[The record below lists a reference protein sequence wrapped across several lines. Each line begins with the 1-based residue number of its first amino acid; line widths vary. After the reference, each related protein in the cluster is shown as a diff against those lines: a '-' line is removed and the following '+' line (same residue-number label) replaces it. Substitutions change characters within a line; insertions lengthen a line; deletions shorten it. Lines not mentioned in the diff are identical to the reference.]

1 MFGRIDSEEQLGT
14 VYDWRYLRRLWPYL
28 KPYQHLFSLSLV
40 LILPRALLEA
50 TPGVLWAIGLNHL
63 TGTPNAAKLK
73 GLGRLAEHSWL
84 STLTEPRAALSLIV
98 WLALILLLVTVL
110 HGALDFV
117 RIMAMA
123 AMGQR
128 AMRDLRRSLFDH
140 VQKLPVSFFD
150 NYPVGRLV
158 TRLTNDVENLAEMF
172 TSGVVAFLADLVL
185 MVVFVSGMFYIHV
198 KLAAVTMLIVPVLA
212 VLAIFFR
219 YQVRQ
224 AFREV
229 RVKIAR
235 IYAHLNETISGMRV
249 IQLFAQ
255 EVRNARE
262 FERENAS
269 HRQSWFRSIKYD
281 ALLFS
286 SVDFATN
293 VTIAIT
299 LWYGARLMGA
309 QQVEL
314 GLLFLYID
322 WMGRFFRPLMD
333 LSAKYSIMQSSMS
346 SCERIFQLLDT
357 PAERPDTNVSRAE
370 ETRGGEVVF
379 EDVTFGYADQPVLKN
394 ISFRVAPGERVALV
408 GHTGSGKT
416 TVLKLLDRLY
426 EVQSGSIRVD
436 GVPIRNIPRVELRKS
451 ISFILQDAFLFRG
464 DLRYNLALGDPN
476 LSDSDLQQAVQ
487 VANASHLIR
496 RVASGFGQE
505 VRERGI
511 NFSTGERQLLSFARA
526 LVRRPRILLLDEATA
541 NIDTETEALIQDA
554 VRNLM
559 KGKTS
564 IVAAHRLSTI
574 QDVDRIYVLHQGV
587 LRESGTHQELLAKK
601 GLYWGLYQLQNRVQ
615 TP

>member
-1 MFGRIDSEEQLGT
+1 L
-14 VYDWRYLRRLWPYL
+14 
-28 KPYQHLFSLSLV
+28 

-63 TGTPNAAKLK
+63 TGNSDAAELK
-73 GLGRLAEHSWL
+73 GLGRLAEASWL
-84 STLTEPRAALSLIV
+84 TTLTEPRGALSLIA
-98 WLALILLLVTVL
+98 WLALILLLVTAL
-110 HGALDFV
+110 HGALDFI

-128 AMRDLRRSLFDH
+128 AMRDLRRSLFEH

-185 MVVFVSGMFYIHV
+185 MTVFVSGMFYIHV
-198 KLAAVTMLIVPVLA
+198 KLAAVTMLIVPILA
-212 VLAIFFR
+212 VLALFFR

-235 IYAHLNETISGMRV
+235 INAHLNETISGMRV

-269 HRQSWFRSIKYD
+269 HRQSWYRSIKYD

-299 LWYGARLMGA
+299 LWYGARLMDA
-309 QQVEL
+309 QQVQL

-357 PAERPDTNVSRAE
+357 TEERPDAKLSQIE
-370 ETRGGEVVF
+370 EIAGEVVF
-379 EDVTFGYADQPVLKN
+379 KDVSFAYNDHPVLKN

-426 EVQSGSIRVD
+426 EAQSGSILID
-436 GVPIRNIPRVELRKS
+436 GVSVIGIPRFELRKS
-451 ISFILQDAFLFRG
+451 ISFILQDAFLFRD

-476 LSDSDLQQAVQ
+476 VSDSDLEQAVQ

-496 RVASGFGQE
+496 RAEDGFGQE

-559 KGKTS
+559 QGKTS
-564 IVAAHRLSTI
+564 IVAAHRLSTV

-601 GLYWGLYQLQNRVQ
+601 GLYWGLYQLQNRAQ
-615 TP
+615 SP